1 MVNIYL
7 KIQQIS
13 DWFLLINGRNL
24 RIIMVKTINTGRWT
38 SEEHRKFVIAREKKL
53 KWEQTADLIGTRTAD
68 QCRSHNQK
76 MKIQKINNKT
86 NWLFNYN
93 LKMVDKSTQYE
104 VPPSVY
110 ADRPV
115 YTKTFEFDSPNTNDS
130 NHSDCQYDFEY
141 TEQDY
146 CDTFL
151 A

>member
-1 MVNIYL
+1 
-7 KIQQIS
+7 
-13 DWFLLINGRNL
+13 
-24 RIIMVKTINTGRWT
+24 MVKTINTGRWT
-38 SEEHRKFVIAREKKL
+38 SEEHQKFVRARDNKL
-53 KWEQTADLIGTRTAD
+53 KWEQIAELIGTRTAD

-76 MKIQKINNKT
+76 MKIQKINNKG

-115 YTKTFEFDSPNTNDS
+115 FSKTLDCSSNTNDS
-130 NHSDCQYDFEY
+130 NNSECQFDFEC

-146 CDTFL
+146 CDDFL